1 MPTPYI
7 LYLIQLKTKYAEKS
21 KRYTIHN
28 EEYDRVIK
36 KLEEIEIELKA
47 HIHEHINPN
56 HIWNKEGT
64 KYSKYC
70 PNYDSD
76 LDK

>member
-1 MPTPYI
+1 MSI
-7 LYLIQLKTKYAEKS
+7 NKEDLIKLKTKYTEKS

-36 KLEEIEIELKA
+36 KLEEIETELKA

-56 HIWNKEGT
+56 HICNNEGT

-70 PNYDSD
+70 PNYDPD
-76 LDK
+76 FDK